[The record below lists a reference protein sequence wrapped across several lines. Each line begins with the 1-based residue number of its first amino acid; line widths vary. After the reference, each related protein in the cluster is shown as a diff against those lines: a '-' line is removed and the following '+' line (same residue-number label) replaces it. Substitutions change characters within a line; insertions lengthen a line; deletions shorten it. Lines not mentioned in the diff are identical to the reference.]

1 MQLGADAW
9 PWLVAAFL
17 SLALAWWLATCGWNK
32 PVIRA
37 LVAFLAARAFFDVA
51 NGLSLGSALAPIL
64 LPMATMVLPGAAIA
78 FYGAYHREHGDEVG
92 WTRFGWPVSLLLL
105 ALFLI
110 LPGLWFNGNRFGP
123 LVVVLG
129 LIYLMYAGIA
139 LDLGR
144 RAVQEQD
151 LRRRRSLLW
160 LGLGFSFLP
169 SYAATSDLLFID
181 ILKLT
186 PVSDFWLQTAHVASL
201 LAGAA
206 LFALFILL
214 ARDAIRTEDEEHK
227 VDVAWILAVLVLPT
241 VTVLA
246 LWGFIALG
254 LADGGKTV
262 AIEGAWSVI
271 HPVFVALAVA
281 RYGAFGLD
289 VRARMGLRVMLLL
302 AFFPTAFGLG
312 WMAGVNS
319 MPDQPTWLV
328 ATIFAVALLPFIKLL
343 WGVADTWAGRILGV
357 EAGS

>member
-1 MQLGADAW
+1 MGADVW

-37 LVAFLAARAFFDVA
+37 LVLFLGARAFFDVA
-51 NGLSLGSALAPIL
+51 NGLSLGSSLAPIL
-64 LPMATMVLPGAAIA
+64 LPMATVIMPGAAIA
-78 FYGAYHREHGDEVG
+78 FYGAYQRDHGRAARWAD
-92 WTRFGWPVSLLLL
+92 FGWPLSFMLL
-105 ALFLI
+105 ATFLV
-110 LPGLWFNGNRFGP
+110 LPGLWFDGERFGP
-123 LVVVLG
+123 LVLVLG
-129 LIYLMYAGIA
+129 LIYLMYAAMA

-144 RAVQEQD
+144 HAIQETD
-151 LRRRRSLLW
+151 LRKRRSLLW

-181 ILKLT
+181 ILALT
-186 PVSDFWLQTAHVASL
+186 PLEDLWLKMAHFASL
-201 LAGAA
+201 AAGAT

-214 ARDAIRTEDEEHK
+214 ARDAIATDDEDHK

-241 VTVLA
+241 LSVLA
-246 LWGFIALG
+246 LWGLIALN
-254 LADGGKTV
+254 LTDSSKTV

-271 HPVFVALAVA
+271 HPVFIALAVA

-289 VRARMGLRVMLLL
+289 VRARRGLQILLL
-302 AFFPTAFGLG
+302 VALFPTAFGLG

-319 MPDQPTWLV
+319 LPDSPTWLV

-343 WGVADTWAGRILGV
+343 WGVTDNWAGRILGV
-357 EAGS
+357 EDAA